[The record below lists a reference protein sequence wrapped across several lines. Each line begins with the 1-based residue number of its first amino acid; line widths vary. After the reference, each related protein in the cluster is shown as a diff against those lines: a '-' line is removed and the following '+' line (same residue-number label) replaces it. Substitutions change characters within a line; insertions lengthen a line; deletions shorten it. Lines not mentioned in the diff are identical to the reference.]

1 MKRVTALFLAVVL
14 VFSMTATAF
23 AASVSHSADKTS
35 VSAGSDVVVTLTLDE
50 TIEGVT
56 SFQYWL
62 YFNSELFVLKS
73 STKGTAHTEMDIG
86 ALGTDKKTGKN
97 YYSVGVID
105 KASSD
110 EGLTINAGTIYTLVF
125 TAKEDMTEEQSAAFE
140 LVCKGVYTPS
150 WSTINVPVTATEL
163 TVQVTPAPA
172 EEKYQVSISDTI
184 TNGTVT
190 TDKSTAAAE
199 EIVTLT
205 ATPDAGYMLKSLTV
219 LQGETPVALTGNTFK
234 MPEGDVTVSAEFQ
247 ERTVS
252 ASRTEEIKNEAG
264 ETETQII
271 KNFVS
276 AVIGE
281 PVTVSVGEG
290 EDAVEV
296 VIPQTII
303 TFPETAGTIT
313 LTYPKNILKLF
324 DAVTFAADAQS
335 TKYAELTSQNGE
347 SITAPATVDGDN
359 VVLSIATDTLEDGT
373 YTVTGSNDQPLEA
386 LTFRAIEGGYYYAT
400 SADTA
405 PGDNGTVEVSVKVTG
420 HSDNLTTYNAYDLS
434 LTFSDNLELAKDAD
448 EYIYSGAVKNDGGS
462 LTVNGNTVRIV
473 GAGENKNVGT
483 AVATLT
489 FKVKEGATGLSQV
502 KVTEAKASASKDA
515 IKDAPAASAV
525 HAADDAGA
533 DETPDTTVIAAKYTL
548 TYDKKIFQ
556 VTGEAIHDGSI
567 TFEYLDNNPAHYNH
581 ETLTV
586 KNGTE
591 TITNLTPVDGKYTI
605 APVQGNVEINV
616 DPMFYDVAITA
627 ENAKVTVVDEI
638 QSGKAA
644 YGVDYV
650 FTAEAADGFT
660 IDGVPV
666 YKIGETGTVKDCAF
680 NVEDRQYSVPGTE
693 IEDKVFI
700 TVNTKEADP
709 EDKIEVSFDGNGKD
723 LVVGGPNLSVPA
735 NEELKV
741 TLKDKKAD
749 HIYSVRVADTKIPM
763 NEDGTFTIPA
773 SLLQNGMKITV
784 LEAKLVVNVVN
795 YFNVNNKSMFL
806 VKAKATAVDGENSF
820 DLDLAYGKVAEN
832 KFVPMYYSGKYTVT
846 EQITA
851 ENGTVTEV
859 ASKPGAYSWL
869 VFTTKELPGADE
881 IKAAAMSTI
890 VENTAA
896 MTEEQKAAQ
905 TIAYGNDVNDSGKVD
920 VNDAQLVYDMYNAQ
934 YTEFTKDLT
943 MKKFLEAD
951 VSDVTGE
958 NGSQLNTNDVIV
970 IITSIVSKA
979 AAN

>member
-1 MKRVTALFLAVVL
+1 MKKVTSILLAILLLINLIVPV
-14 VFSMTATAF
+14 S
-23 AASVSHSADKTS
+23 AASVAKITVTADKTS
-35 VSAGSDVVVTLTLDE
+35 IVTGETVTLTVSTDASITNLNNFELYLYYNADVLE
-50 TIEGVT
+50 KTSAATGADNTGVT
-56 SFQYWL
+56 
-62 YFNSELFVLKS
+62 
-73 STKGTAHTEMDIG
+73 IG
-86 ALGTDKKTGKN
+86 SPVTSNGKTHL
-97 YYSVGVID
+97 S
-105 KASSD
+105 
-110 EGLTINAGTIYTLVF
+110 INKPDTSGGPIAINMGSIATVTF
-125 TAKEDMTEEQSAAFE
+125 TAKNDILADSAANFE
-140 LVCKGVYTPS
+140 LVNKSADYDTFQL
-150 WSTINVPVTATEL
+150 IDL
-163 TVQVTPAPA
+163 TVA
-172 EEKYQVSISDTI
+172 EMPGVAVSVKTADTYVISIAEGI
-184 TNGTVT
+184 THGTVT
-190 TDKSTAAAE
+190 TDKSTAAAGE
-199 EIVTLT
+199 TVTLT
-205 ATPDAGYMLKSLTV
+205 ATPVAGYMLKSLTV
-219 LQGETPVALTGNTFK
+219 LQGETHVELTGNTFT

-252 ASRTEEIKNEAG
+252 ASRTEEIKNETG
-264 ETETQII
+264 ETVTQII
-271 KNFVS
+271 ENFVS
-276 AVIGE
+276 TVIGE
-281 PVTVSVGEG
+281 PVKVSVGEG
-290 EDAVEV
+290 EAAVEV
-296 VIPQTII
+296 EIPQTII

-313 LTYPKNILKLF
+313 LTYPLNILKLF
-324 DAVTFAADAQS
+324 DAVTFAADSQS
-335 TKYAELTSQNGE
+335 TKYAELTSNTNNGE

-373 YTVTGSNDQPLEA
+373 YTVTGSNGQPLEA
-386 LTFRAIEGGYYYAT
+386 LTFRAIKGGYYYAT

-434 LTFSDNLELAKDAD
+434 LTFSNNLELAKDAD

-462 LTVNGNTVRIV
+462 LTVDGNTVRIV

-489 FKVKEGATGLSQV
+489 FQVKEGATGLSEV

-515 IKDAPAASAV
+515 IQDAPAASAM
-525 HAADDAGA
+525 HAADDVDA
-533 DETPDTTVIAAKYTL
+533 DETPDTTVIAAKYAL
-548 TYDKKIFQ
+548 TYDKNIFQ
-556 VTGEAIHDGSI
+556 ITGEAIHGGSI
-567 TFEYLDNNPAHYNH
+567 TFEYLDDNTAHYNH

-605 APVQGNVEINV
+605 APIQGNVEIKV

-627 ENAKVTVVDEI
+627 EHAEVTVVDEI
-638 QSGKAA
+638 ESGKAA

-660 IDGVPV
+660 IDGLPV
-666 YKIGETGTVKDCAF
+666 YKIGENGTEQNCEF
-680 NVEDRQYSVPGTE
+680 NVEDGQYSVPGTE

-700 TVNTKEADP
+700 TVNTKEADS

-723 LVVGGPNLSVPA
+723 LVVGGPTLSVPA

-859 ASKPGAYSWL
+859 TSKPGAYSWL

-951 VSDVTGE
+951 VSDVIGE

-970 IITSIVSKA
+970 IIKSIVSKA

>member
-1 MKRVTALFLAVVL
+1 MRKVIAFLLAVAM
-14 VFSMTATAF
+14 VFSLAATAM
-23 AASVSHSADKTS
+23 AASVTPEFSATMVAS
-35 VSAGSDVVVTLTLDE
+35 GGDVTVALKLDE
-50 TIEGVT
+50 TLTGIGNFE
-56 SFQYWL
+56 YRL
-62 YFNSELFVLKS
+62 YFDPNLFVLKS
-73 STKGTAHTEMDIG
+73 SENGIANEDTKITKKAKTD
-86 ALGTDKKTGKN
+86 ALGT
-97 YYSVGVID
+97 YYGISFVD
-105 KASSD
+105 ADS
-110 EGLTINAGTIYTLVF
+110 EGQDVNAGVIYTLVF
-125 TAKEDMTEEQSAAFE
+125 TALQDLTQEQ
-140 LVCKGVYTPS
+140 
-150 WSTINVPVTATEL
+150 TATFKLTRKFMKTVTDAGLVEL
-163 TVQVTPAPA
+163 DEGNVTSGEVSVIVTPGAPEA
-172 EEKYQVSISDTI
+172 SKYAVAIFSGI
-184 TNGTVT
+184 THGTVT
-190 TDKSTAAAE
+190 TDKSTAAAGE
-199 EIVTLT
+199 TVTLT
-205 ATPDAGYMLKSLTV
+205 ATPVAGYMLKSLTV
-219 LQGETPVALTGNTFK
+219 LQGETHVELTGNTFT

-264 ETETQII
+264 ETVTQII
-271 KNFVS
+271 ENFVS
-276 AVIGE
+276 TVIGE
-281 PVTVSVGEG
+281 PVKVSVGEG
-290 EDAVEV
+290 EATAE
-296 VIPQTII
+296 IPQTII

-324 DAVTFAADAQS
+324 DAVTFAADSQS
-335 TKYAELTSQNGE
+335 TKYAELTSNTNNGE

-373 YTVTGSNDQPLEA
+373 YTVTGSNGQPLEA
-386 LTFRAIEGGYYYAT
+386 PTFRAIKGGYYYAT

-434 LTFSDNLELAKDAD
+434 LTFSNNLELAKDAD

-462 LTVNGNTVRIV
+462 LTVDGNTVRIV

-489 FKVKEGATGLSQV
+489 FQVKEGATGLSEV

-515 IKDAPAASAV
+515 IQDAPAASAM
-525 HAADDAGA
+525 HAADDVDA

-548 TYDKKIFQ
+548 TYDKNIFQ
-556 VTGEAIHDGSI
+556 ITGEAIHGGSI
-567 TFEYLDNNPAHYNH
+567 TFEYLDNNPVHYNH

-605 APVQGNVEINV
+605 APVQGNVEIKV

-627 ENAKVTVVDEI
+627 EHAEVTVVDEI
-638 QSGKAA
+638 ESGKAA

-660 IDGVPV
+660 IDGLPV
-666 YKIGETGTVKDCAF
+666 YKIGENGTEQNCEF
-680 NVEDRQYSVPGTE
+680 NVEHGQYSVPGTK

-700 TVNTKEADP
+700 TVNTKEADS
-709 EDKIEVSFDGNGKD
+709 EDKIFDGNGKD
-723 LVVGGPNLSVPA
+723 LVVGGPTLSVPA

-749 HIYSVRVADTKIPM
+749 HIYSVRVGDTKIPM

-795 YFNVNNKSMFL
+795 YFNANNKSMFL
-806 VKAKATAVDGENSF
+806 VKAKATAVVGEDSI
-820 DLDLAYGKVAEN
+820 DLDLAYGKDAEN
-832 KFVPMYYSGKYTVT
+832 KFVPMCYSGKYTVT

-851 ENGTVTEV
+851 EDGTPTEV
-859 ASKPGAYSWL
+859 ASEPGAYSWL
-869 VFTTKELPGADE
+869 VFTTTELPGADE
-881 IKAAAMSTI
+881 IKAAAMTTI

-905 TIAYGNDVNDSGKVD
+905 TIAYRNDVNGSDKVD
-920 VNDAQLVYDMYNAQ
+920 VNDAQLVYDMYNAR
-934 YTEFTKDLT
+934 YTEFTEALT

-951 VSDVTGE
+951 VSDVTAE

-970 IITSIVSKA
+970 IIESIVSKA